1 LPHYLERCAQ
11 GSFQTSGN
19 RGYTRFLGNHASYY
33 IRMLDRG
40 NPEFKPIEKDEKN
53 KERQYFCVGC
63 GSMATQIAFFKIEA
77 AVIIER
83 YCDICASKLNQPASG
98 I

>member
-1 LPHYLERCAQ
+1 
-11 GSFQTSGN
+11 
-19 RGYTRFLGNHASYY
+19 
-33 IRMLDRG
+33 
-40 NPEFKPIEKDEKN
+40 
-53 KERQYFCVGC
+53 
-63 GSMATQIAFFKIEA
+63 MATQIAFFKIEA